1 MQFLELRLGEII
13 QRDTQLNWSVIATMH
28 LVQTPV
34 EVSVPLARH
43 VRLEDTS
50 ITVRW
55 RLTFLIN
62 IGHLIRAHLVAGK
75 ESNGLFYIAR
85 IVPF

>member
-1 MQFLELRLGEII
+1 MQFLELWLREII
-13 QRDTQLNWSVIATMH
+13 QGDTQLYWPVIAPMH

-34 EVSVPLARH
+34 EVRPPLARH

-50 ITVRW
+50 VAVGR

-62 IGHLIRAHLVAGK
+62 IGHLVRAHLVAGK
-75 ESNGLFYIAR
+75 ESNGLLYIAR
-85 IVPF
+85 IVSL